1 MIVKT
6 RLGYQVLSEK
16 GKPLSKDNLTLKQ
29 AEERLKQVEMF
40 KHMKQKRKTKPG
52 AKE

>member
-6 RLGYQVLSEK
+6 SSGYQVLSEK

-40 KHMKQKRKTKPG
+40 KHMKQKGITKPG
-52 AKE
+52 EKE

>member
-6 RLGYQVLSEK
+6 SSGYQVLSEK

-29 AEERLKQVEMF
+29 AEQRLKQVEMF
-40 KHMKQKRKTKPG
+40 KHMKPKGKSQAGK
-52 AKE
+52 KE

>member
-6 RLGYQVLSEK
+6 NSGYQVLSEK

-40 KHMKQKRKTKPG
+40 KHMKQKGKTKPG